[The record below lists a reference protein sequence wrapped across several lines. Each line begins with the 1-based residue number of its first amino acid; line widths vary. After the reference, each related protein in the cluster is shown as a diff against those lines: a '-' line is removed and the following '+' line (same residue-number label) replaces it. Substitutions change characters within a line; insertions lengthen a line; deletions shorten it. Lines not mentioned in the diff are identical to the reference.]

1 MMIMESDGETLTGL
15 RFEDAEEESR
25 EPVTGPADETTRE
38 VFVQTSLW
46 LDIYFRGQDPDFL
59 PPMSINATDFRRRV
73 WEILLS
79 IPYGRTMT
87 YGQIARKIA
96 SERGI
101 DRMSAQAVG
110 NAVGHNPVALIIPC
124 HRVIGS
130 DGSLTGYAGGID
142 RKRSLLEME
151 QSNKMRLL

>member
-1 MMIMESDGETLTGL
+1 MMIMESDGEALTGL
-15 RFEDAEEESR
+15 RFTDDTEELR
-25 EPVTGPADETTRE
+25 EPVTGPADEITRE

-59 PPMSINATDFRRRV
+59 PPMSISATDFRRRV
-73 WEILLS
+73 WEILLC
-79 IPYGRTMT
+79 IPYGKTMT

-96 SERGI
+96 AERGI

-110 NAVGHNPVALIIPC
+110 NAVGHNPVVLIIPC
-124 HRVIGS
+124 HRVIGA
-130 DGSLTGYAGGID
+130 DGSLTGYAGGLD

-151 QSNKMRLL
+151 QSNKIRPL